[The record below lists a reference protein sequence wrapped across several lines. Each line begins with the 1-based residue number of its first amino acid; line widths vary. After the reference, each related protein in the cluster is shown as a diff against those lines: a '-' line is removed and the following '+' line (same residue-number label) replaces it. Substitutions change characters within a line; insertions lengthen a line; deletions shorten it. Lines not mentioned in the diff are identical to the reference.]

1 MATNVSGPLRLVTDQ
16 PALLVQVMVRAPKPR
31 PYAGGMVVD
40 FTTPATVTDGA
51 VSFPC
56 VPGPAVLSVMRAGVP
71 QITVPLVVPDKADA
85 SLEECMQAAGLAD
98 NATQSVLED
107 LARRIVEGVAAAE
120 VAASK
125 ATEQAQTATEQ
136 AGIASSAA
144 VTATEQAGVAAGSA
158 GAAAVS
164 EANAKTSEQAAK
176 QSETS
181 VKASED
187 RVATIAGST
196 RWVGTK
202 LEVNGVLSPDL
213 KGDLPVVYSS
223 TPPEDKNV
231 IWVNPDEELP
241 EPTGGTGGTSG
252 PVSWESVTGKPAEFT
267 PAAHT
272 HTVGQVDGLQTV
284 LDGKAAASHN
294 HTIADTTG
302 LQAALDGKSSTSHVH
317 AVADVTG
324 LQAELDSKAPT
335 AHTHAISNVT
345 GLQSELDGKAAT
357 THTHTP
363 ASIGAAAATHA
374 HVIGDVAG
382 LQGALDGKAEAS
394 HTHTAS
400 QISDATTTGKN
411 VLTASSQSVAR
422 SAIGAGTSNLAIGT
436 TSTTA
441 AAGDHTH
448 TPASIGA
455 APATHTHTTAQVT
468 GLETAL
474 SGKANTSHTH
484 AIGDV
489 GGLQSALDGKVN
501 ASQIQIVPT
510 IPSTTTPGT
519 VYITTV

>member
-1 MATNVSGPLRLVTDQ
+1 MVTNVSGPLRLVTDQ

-31 PYAGGMVVD
+31 PHAGGMVVD
-40 FTTPATVTDGA
+40 FTTPATVTDG
-51 VSFPC
+51 VVEFPC
-56 VPGPAVLSVMRAGVP
+56 VPGPAVLMVSHAGVP
-71 QITVPLVVPDKADA
+71 QITVPLVVPDKPAA

-107 LARRIVEGVAAAE
+107 LARRVVEGVAAAE
-120 VAASK
+120 QAAQT
-125 ATEQAQTATEQ
+125 ATEQAGVAAEQAETATEQ
-136 AGIASSAA
+136 AGIASGAA
-144 VTATEQAGVAAGSA
+144 ATATEQAGVAAGSA

-164 EANAKTSEQAAK
+164 EVNAKTSEQAAK

-213 KGDLPVVYSS
+213 KGDLPVVYST

-231 IWVNPDEELP
+231 IWVNPDEDIP
-241 EPTGGTGGTSG
+241 APTGGTGGTSG

-272 HTVGQVDGLQTV
+272 HTVGQVDGLQTA

-400 QISDATTTGKN
+400 QISDATTTGKDL
-411 VLTASSQSVAR
+411 LTASSPTAAR

-441 AAGDHTH
+441 AAGNHTH

-455 APATHTHTTAQVT
+455 APAT
-468 GLETAL
+468 
-474 SGKANTSHTH
+474 HTH

>member
-1 MATNVSGPLRLVTDQ
+1 MATNVSGPLRLVTDA

-31 PYAGGMVVD
+31 PHAGGMVVD

-51 VSFPC
+51 VAFPC
-56 VPGPAVLSVMRAGVP
+56 VPGPAVLMVSHAGVP

-120 VAASK
+120 VSAS
-125 ATEQAQTATEQ
+125 TATDQ
-136 AGIASSAA
+136 AGIATQQAGVATGAA
-144 VTATEQAGVAAGSA
+144 TTATEQAGVAAGHADAAAGSADAAAGSA

-213 KGDLPVVYSS
+213 KGDLPVVYST

-231 IWVNPDEELP
+231 IWVNPDEDIP
-241 EPTGGTGGTSG
+241 APTGGTGGTSG

-324 LQAELDSKAPT
+324 LQAELDGKAPT
-335 AHTHAISNVT
+335 AHAHAISNVT

-400 QISDATTTGKN
+400 QISDATTTGKDL
-411 VLTASSQSVAR
+411 LTASSPTAAR
-422 SAIGAGTSNLAIGT
+422 SAIGAGTSNLAIGS

-455 APATHTHTTAQVT
+455 APATHTH
-468 GLETAL
+468 
-474 SGKANTSHTH
+474 

-489 GGLQSALDGKVN
+489 GGLQSALDGKVD
-501 ASQIQIVPT
+501 ASQIQIVET
-510 IPSTTTPGT
+510 LPSITTPGT